1 MSARDMYRGKSNV
14 ASFDQTGLT
23 VFLRVGVRN
32 RSRSTVTTTNLR
44 GFSQQYRNRRRTFDN
59 VRPAQTNDRRVAAVH
74 GSSSDVRP
82 IHNKRQTNEDTHGSL
97 TPPLSFANRSW
108 HDNICTL
115 NNTTGCSS
123 GRGANAFLPLPRPEY
138 TGRGSLAAVLI
149 ALPIG
154 FNALFGCRTIRTLV
168 PRSRRSRRSRR
179 VRQRVRRRCQRIR
192 KEAKGRGRKRKNAR
206 QEVSG

>member
-1 MSARDMYRGKSNV
+1 MYDRHKPMTN
-14 ASFDQTGLT
+14 ASPPFT
-23 VFLRVGVRN
+23 
-32 RSRSTVTTTNLR
+32 
-44 GFSQQYRNRRRTFDN
+44 
-59 VRPAQTNDRRVAAVH
+59 AQAV
-74 GSSSDVRP
+74 VRP

-97 TPPLSFANRSW
+97 TPPLSFANKSW

-154 FNALFGCRTIRTLV
+154 FNALFGCRTIRPFE
-168 PRSRRSRRSRR
+168 PRSRLIRRSRR
-179 VRQRVRRRCQRIR
+179 QRVYGRRRCQRIWKG
-192 KEAKGRGRKRKNAR
+192 KEERGRTRKNAR